1 MDLAASTN
9 ALSPHVKI
17 NCAKI
22 SYTSLDEPSPLTTYE
37 ENPSSTRDAA
47 DKRRSYI
54 KVGAAWRKEMMFSSE
69 DYGKSRLTPSSMS
82 DLEMLTRVTTSMRQ
96 WIISCLVGIRKRKKS
111 TVSTDT
117 SNIMF
122 LSICLLSGW
131 HDREGGSSRLMMEK
145 IKESISHIHGWV
157 NGIIAISVARS
168 YSRMICGNFL
178 PIILQ
183 DRDPYRY

>member
-69 DYGKSRLTPSSMS
+69 DYGKSRLTPSSILYLGMRKQ
-82 DLEMLTRVTTSMRQ
+82 THTSMNI
-96 WIISCLVGIRKRKKS
+96 WINSCIIGISKRRIIKLS
-111 TVSTDT
+111 TAA
-117 SNIMF
+117 NNGKN
-122 LSICLLSGW
+122 LSVCLLSG
-131 HDREGGSSRLMMEK
+131 
-145 IKESISHIHGWV
+145 
-157 NGIIAISVARS
+157 
-168 YSRMICGNFL
+168 
-178 PIILQ
+178 
-183 DRDPYRY
+183 